1 MSMATQRCKQAL
13 ILSVGIA
20 GLIFSGL
27 AFAQQHGAAITKN
40 CGDPVRACE
49 TNAECS
55 DDTDLCTNEVCDT
68 TTNTTTT
75 TFCSFIVTNFDG
87 FFDTLR
93 IDTAQDILATAG
105 GNEFS
110 DVPGVG
116 TGLRVVPL
124 NQYATCASS
133 GLPAPK
139 QWTLPC
145 EIQRLVGL
153 EPGAVEFIAEG
164 FNPTIA
170 DALVGEVS
178 DQATATYVD
187 LCTGANTTNCNQ
199 TRINTLQASS
209 FQEVEDG
216 CDVGPPTTCD
226 DSDACTQEACNP
238 STGQC
243 ETSNTV
249 TCDDSNACTTESCN
263 PGTGQCETTN
273 TTTCDDSNA
282 CTTESCNPSSG
293 QCETTNTTTCDDS
306 DACTTESCNP
316 GSGLCETT
324 STVTCDD
331 SDVCTDDFCDPTTGL
346 CDYVDNGTCGEEI
359 CRTPGFWGARGG
371 NEKGVNIT
379 LAVIGDGL
387 DVCGQQITNT
397 DVNDPESAIEAICIN
412 KGDAQAKLMRHLT
425 AASLNCELGACNAN
439 TEALLTY
446 CNGICADNDNAGE
459 LSFCSDSLDCWNNG
473 GHVMGDLTCVPAGV
487 GICAL
492 SGFTCE
498 TNDDCD
504 GGPDTCTMYADC
516 HDDTSLCDSN
526 FPEFCP
532 PGPASSPKKCNEAR
546 KETGYIFDLPDAG
559 YNP

>member
-1 MSMATQRCKQAL
+1 MFYKTLRCSIQLMLLGMLALGFSTIAQA
-13 ILSVGIA
+13 
-20 GLIFSGL
+20 
-27 AFAQQHGAAITKN
+27 QEHGGYTLKSCGPAVRTCDTAAD
-40 CGDPVRACE
+40 C
-49 TNAECS
+49 
-55 DDTDLCTNEVCDT
+55 TDSNMCTNDFCDTSLPETYNCTFSFNYGDEFGDDLRVSDAWDTIFVAGDQDCPNAGDCEVIGTDELIIYALEGNVVCDNGT
-68 TTNTTTT
+68 VNA
-75 TFCSFIVTNFDG
+75 D
-87 FFDTLR
+87 LPL
-93 IDTAQDILATAG
+93 LA
-105 GNEFS
+105 
-110 DVPGVG
+110 
-116 TGLRVVPL
+116 
-124 NQYATCASS
+124 NQV
-133 GLPAPK
+133 
-139 QWTLPC
+139 LPC
-145 EIQRLVGL
+145 VVGDATTVPAQAAGKIRFRSNTYMPTMDDL
-153 EPGAVEFIAEG
+153 PG
-164 FNPTIA
+164 P
-170 DALVGEVS
+170 LR
-178 DQATATYVD
+178 DQATVEYIEECSTPPD
-187 LCTGANTTNCNQ
+187 PSCND
-199 TRINTLQASS
+199 TDISLAQAVS
-209 FQEVEDG
+209 QQALVDG
-216 CDVGPPTTCD
+216 CLPSTPITCD
-226 DSDACTQEACNP
+226 DSDACTQ
-238 STGQC
+238 
-243 ETSNTV
+243 
-249 TCDDSNACTTESCN
+249 ESCN
-263 PGTGQCETTN
+263 PGTGQCETT
-273 TTTCDDSNA
+273 DRV
-282 CTTESCNPSSG
+282 
-293 QCETTNTTTCDDS
+293 TCDDS
-306 DACTTESCNP
+306 DACTTESCNV
-316 GSGLCETT
+316 GTGLCETT
-324 STVTCDD
+324 DTVTCDD